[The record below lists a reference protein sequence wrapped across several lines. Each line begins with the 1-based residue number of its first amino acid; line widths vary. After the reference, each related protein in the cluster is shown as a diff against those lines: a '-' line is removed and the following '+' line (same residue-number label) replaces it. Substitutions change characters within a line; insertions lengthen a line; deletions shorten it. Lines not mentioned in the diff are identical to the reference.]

1 MNPPSIRRA
10 TAADQPGLARLF
22 YGTVMQNGPQHY
34 TEAQTQAWAKAALD
48 PIGFAQLLAAGTT
61 FVMAADGDL
70 LGFAGLAAEGH
81 VTALYVRGDRLGQ
94 GIGSQLMQTL
104 LDYAQAEGIL
114 RLYAEASEFS
124 LGLFLKFGFRQFD
137 TEVAEREGVEFQRYL
152 VEKHHGSTSPN
163 PEP

>member
-1 MNPPSIRRA
+1 MNPPTIRRA

-22 YGTVMQNGPQHY
+22 YETVMHNGPQHY
-34 TEAQTQAWAKAALD
+34 TEAQTAAWAKAALD
-48 PIGFAQLLAAGTT
+48 PIRFAQLLAAGTT

-70 LGFAGLAAEGH
+70 LGFAGLAADGH

-94 GIGSQLMQTL
+94 GLGSQLMQTL

-137 TEVAEREGVEFQRYL
+137 TEVVKREGVEFQRYL
-152 VEKHHGSTSPN
+152 VERHLFV
-163 PEP
+163 